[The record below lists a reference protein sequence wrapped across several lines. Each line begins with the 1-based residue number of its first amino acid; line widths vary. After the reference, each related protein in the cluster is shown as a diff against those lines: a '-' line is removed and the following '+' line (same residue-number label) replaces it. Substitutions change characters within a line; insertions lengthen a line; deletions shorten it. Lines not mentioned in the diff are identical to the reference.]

1 MSPEVKDLLNA
12 QSVIINNVAQ
22 SLSLL
27 AKRTEALQ
35 KALLKTPDVAS
46 RVVEAVKAALG
57 GDAPAKEARSHH
69 SGHSR
74 GPITKKILARSP
86 ITKKILAR
94 SPVRRLFAQFAA
106 THKKFTTDEAYAYLK
121 SKGYKAIRD
130 SARALMWDMKGIVKN
145 IGKNTWVVPDQAQ
158 VQRLLESTESPEA
171 PPAKKSIKTRAGK
184 HYRKS
189 TINGQNVN
197 VQERLNAL
205 IPAWLATQH
214 QPVSTVAILH
224 KIQRHNIKLSGKSE
238 LGNLAARLSQM
249 AKRGLVQNVP
259 GEGYV
264 VSRHTPST
272 NPSEGPSS

>member
-57 GDAPAKEARSHH
+57 GDAPAKEARSRH

-74 GPITKKILARSP
+74 GP

-145 IGKNTWVVPDQAQ
+145 IGKHTWVVPDQAQ

-224 KIQRHNIKLSGKSE
+224 EIQRHNIKLGGKSE
-238 LGNLAARLSQM
+238 LGNLASRLSQM